1 METELILG
9 PMFSGKTSKLFDRL
23 KKYLVSDR
31 KVILISHGADNR
43 YAIGKRQLASSHDGI
58 IMQAVKTKVL
68 DSVEIPEDVTVIGID
83 EGQFFEGLGDFCLK
97 QNQLGRTVIVAALN
111 HEATPQRNVW
121 PNVVPLFG
129 FAFITVI
136 PAVCVLCHKPAM
148 CTRRLSETVPVPL
161 GQIDIGGDDKYIA
174 TCSKCYTV
182 VPIPDQVIA
191 KRREQ
196 VNYIKEI
203 SCSSGGGGTSN

>member
-1 METELILG
+1 
-9 PMFSGKTSKLFDRL
+9 MFSGKTSKLFDRL
-23 KKYLVSDR
+23 KNYLVSDR
-31 KVILISHGADNR
+31 KVILLSHGADNR
-43 YAIGKRQLASSHDGI
+43 YGIGKRQLASSHDGI
-58 IMQAVKTKVL
+58 IMQAVKTTNLETV
-68 DSVEIPEDVTVIGID
+68 VIPEDVTVIGID
-83 EGQFFEGLGDFCLK
+83 EGQFFEGLSDFCLK

-129 FAFITVI
+129 FAFITTV
-136 PAVCVLCHKPAM
+136 PAVCVVCHKPAL
-148 CTRRLSETVPVPL
+148 CSRRLEPKQENAPL

-182 VPIPDQVIA
+182 PIPDHVIA

-203 SCSSGGGGTSN
+203 SSGK